1 MTFKVTTQNTSF
13 TLVYGTEAIFPIEKE
28 IPTLR
33 VALDAR
39 LGERESLQAR
49 LMELTRLDE
58 LRMLAQQSLEAMQRR
73 RKAWHDRHIK
83 VRQFKIG
90 EQVLIYDSRYYKF
103 PRKLQIRWLGP
114 FKILDAFDNG
124 SLLVQDLEET
134 VLPFCVNALRVKHYF
149 S

>member
-1 MTFKVTTQNTSF
+1 M
-13 TLVYGTEAIFPIEKE
+13 YGTEAIFPIEKE

-83 VRQFKIG
+83 VRQFKTG
-90 EQVLIYDSRYYKF
+90 ERVLIYDSRYYKF
-103 PRKLQIRWLGP
+103 PGKLQIRWLGP

-134 VLPFCVNALRVKHYF
+134 VLPFRVNALRVKHYF